1 MELQKLLDYFDIT
14 ILEKPEV
21 CRNYTKMELID
32 SDGYKYYL
40 DKNNLTCAYGRK
52 SIPNKFFRNPHT
64 EYNLQNYLN
73 IHSNGDVII
82 KDFQNAKDAHDP
94 ILLYCYS
101 ADIEYNKN
109 GNEITSGQYL
119 LKQQMPGWTNP
130 NRYSLDFVKSEAYKY
145 GVEIVDDTYTNNITP
160 IKFICLKHKDMG
172 VQEKSWVCICNQKYP
187 CRYCLQEYR
196 LTRNPPHPISSN
208 SNPKR
213 KSHNK
218 RTKEQRR
225 QDIVNK
231 FNKNA
236 KVLKNPNI
244 EIVGEYVGAH
254 EKIECK
260 CLKCGATFYLRP
272 DHIRRGIGHS
282 GCNKSLGEERT
293 EIYLKN
299 NKYRYICQY
308 RFDDC
313 IRKERSMPFDF
324 YLPDLNIAIEYDG
337 IQHYQPVMT
346 FGGEEAFAELK
357 LNDAF
362 KTEYCYKNNIKLIR
376 IPYTEYN
383 TISEFLDK
391 ELKGNKE
398 VAL

>member
-1 MELQKLLDYFDIT
+1 MELQKLLDYFDMT

-101 ADIEYNKN
+101 ADVEYNKS

-172 VQEKSWVCICNQKYP
+172 VQEKK
-187 CRYCLQEYR
+187 LG
-196 LTRNPPHPISSN
+196 L
-208 SNPKR
+208 
-213 KSHNK
+213 
-218 RTKEQRR
+218 
-225 QDIVNK
+225 
-231 FNKNA
+231 
-236 KVLKNPNI
+236 
-244 EIVGEYVGAH
+244 
-254 EKIECK
+254 
-260 CLKCGATFYLRP
+260 YL
-272 DHIRRGIGHS
+272 
-282 GCNKSLGEERT
+282 
-293 EIYLKN
+293 
-299 NKYRYICQY
+299 
-308 RFDDC
+308 
-313 IRKERSMPFDF
+313 
-324 YLPDLNIAIEYDG
+324 
-337 IQHYQPVMT
+337 
-346 FGGEEAFAELK
+346 
-357 LNDAF
+357 
-362 KTEYCYKNNIKLIR
+362 
-376 IPYTEYN
+376 
-383 TISEFLDK
+383 
-391 ELKGNKE
+391 
-398 VAL
+398 